1 MVEPAARLGVVQ
13 VLEDEHHLSRRQ
25 ACRIAGVSR
34 SALYKPR
41 AEEASVKDAPII
53 EALNGVVSR
62 HGRWGFWKCFH
73 WLRSQGH
80 GWNHKRVHRVY
91 CNMKLNLPRRARKR
105 VLTRD
110 PQPLQT
116 VQALN
121 KVWSLDFMRD
131 TLYDGRPFRTLNI
144 IDEGNREGLRIEC
157 GSSISSL
164 RLVRVMQ
171 ELVEVYGKPEAI
183 RLDNGPEMTSHTFV
197 DWARDQ
203 GIRLMFIQ
211 PGKPNQNAFIER
223 FNRSFRTEVLDAC
236 LFDSVDQVQAQA
248 DAWLTDYNEQRP
260 HESLGNVPPAVY
272 MPRTFPAG
280 VSTFG
285 LSS

>member
-1 MVEPAARLGVVQ
+1 
-13 VLEDEHHLSRRQ
+13 
-25 ACRIAGVSR
+25 
-34 SALYKPR
+34 
-41 AEEASVKDAPII
+41 
-53 EALNGVVSR
+53 
-62 HGRWGFWKCFH
+62 
-73 WLRSQGH
+73 
-80 GWNHKRVHRVY
+80 
-91 CNMKLNLPRRARKR
+91 
-105 VLTRD
+105 
-110 PQPLQT
+110 
-116 VQALN
+116 
-121 KVWSLDFMRD
+121 MRD

-171 ELVEVYGKPEAI
+171 KLVEVYGKPEAI

-236 LFDSVDQVQAQA
+236 LFDSVDQVQA
-248 DAWLTDYNEQRP
+248 
-260 HESLGNVPPAVY
+260 
-272 MPRTFPAG
+272 
-280 VSTFG
+280 
-285 LSS
+285 